1 MWNEMNACMCNH
13 ELAWQIPLFLATRF
27 RERTF
32 RDSFCGKQR
41 VGMPRVL
48 RQTSRPFA
56 CRNCNLRAGHLS
68 SLAKAGPMRLLPALL
83 WLLSAWRS
91 DALERASLQLRG
103 TLRPRVAISMVSPN
117 KQAGL
122 GTALQRAI
130 TAAAALTILSQGAEP
145 SLAEEFTLMPG
156 VAPAYA
162 ADGGAG
168 EQVRRRLEPRSSS
181 RPAPLQLAA
190 RGNVRPLSC
199 R

>member
-1 MWNEMNACMCNH
+1 MHVCVINWRGSRGRS
-13 ELAWQIPLFLATRF
+13 RF
-27 RERTF
+27 FSPPDSASAPSVTAFVGSKEWGCRENF
-32 RDSFCGKQR
+32 GKPRDPSPAVIAICER
-41 VGMPRVL
+41 
-48 RQTSRPFA
+48 
-56 CRNCNLRAGHLS
+56 GHLS